1 MKAKMILAAMMMITT
16 IAFASEKEP
25 VETSPAAVATN
36 TIAGTVLD
44 NKTGEPLTGVEIQ
57 IEGTNLK
64 TYTDFDGKFAL
75 DGISSGQ
82 YTISANL
89 ISYQENETK
98 TIRVKNNELHALNL
112 MLKSVTE

>member
-1 MKAKMILAAMMMITT
+1 MKTKMILAAMLMITSMV
-16 IAFASEKEP
+16 FAGEKKPIEA
-25 VETSPAAVATN
+25 SPAAAATN

-57 IEGTNLK
+57 IEGTDVK
-64 TYTDFDGKFAL
+64 TYTDFDGKFAME
-75 DGISSGQ
+75 GISSGQ

-98 TIRVKNNELHALNL
+98 TIRVNSNELHALNL
-112 MLKSVTE
+112 MLKSIAE